1 MMFVQSVVPISRVH
15 IQDKIMQT
23 LYQVPLHTA

>member
-1 MMFVQSVVPISRVH
+1 MLFIQSVPISRGY